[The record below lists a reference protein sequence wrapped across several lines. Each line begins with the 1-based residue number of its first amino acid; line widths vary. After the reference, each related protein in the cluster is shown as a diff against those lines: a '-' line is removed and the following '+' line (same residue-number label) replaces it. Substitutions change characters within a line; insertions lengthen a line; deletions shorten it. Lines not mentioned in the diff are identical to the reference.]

1 MTFRVDPEG
10 TEMVTAENIEQKTRK
25 VAAVAPARKRPK
37 GSGWSNGTV
46 VTMRIVVIVAFLA
59 VWQLISGRL
68 IPDYAIS
75 RPTEVAASLWKL
87 LISSSGWTD
96 IWATTVEVVVGFGL
110 GIALGAVLGL
120 VLGSFTTAGRV
131 LEPLMAAINGIPKI
145 ALAPLF
151 MLFFGI
157 GAWSKIT
164 IAAMGVAFVM
174 FYNLYLG
181 LRQIDHE
188 LVQGIQMMGG
198 RRHHVLFYVTIPT
211 LASPFFAALKA
222 GGPLAILGVIGG
234 EFIASSKGVG
244 HELFT
249 SAMALDAAGEF
260 AGLIILVVM
269 TLVLN
274 GLLSELD
281 SYALKRLGLGVRR
294 SAQRTRA

>member
-1 MTFRVDPEG
+1 
-10 TEMVTAENIEQKTRK
+10 MVTAENIEQQTGK
-25 VAAVAPARKRPK
+25 VATAAPARKK
-37 GSGWSNGTV
+37 VKSTGLSNAAIIAL
-46 VTMRIVVIVAFLA
+46 RILVIVAFLA
-59 VWQLISGRL
+59 VWQLVSGPL

-75 RPTEVAASLWKL
+75 KPTEVATSLWKVL
-87 LISSSGWTD
+87 GSAAGWID
-96 IWATTVEVVVGFGL
+96 IWATTFEVVVGFGL

-120 VLGSFTTAGRV
+120 LLGTFTTAGRV

-174 FYNLYLG
+174 FYNIYLG
-181 LRQIDHE
+181 LRQIDRE

-198 RRHHVLFYVTIPT
+198 RGRHTLFYVTIPT

-244 HELFT
+244 HELFN

-269 TLVLN
+269 TLILN
-274 GLLSELD
+274 GFLGQLD
-281 SYALKRLGLGVRR
+281 AYALRRLGLGVRR
-294 SAQRTRA
+294 PAQRS

>member
-1 MTFRVDPEG
+1 
-10 TEMVTAENIEQKTRK
+10 MVTAENIEKTTRK
-25 VAAVAPARKRPK
+25 VEAAAPARKRPK
-37 GSGWSNGTV
+37 GAGWSNGMV
-46 VTMRIVVIVAFLA
+46 VTMRFVVIVAVLA
-59 VWQLISGRL
+59 VWQLVSGTL

-75 RPTEVAASLWKL
+75 RPTEVAVSLWNT
-87 LISSSGWTD
+87 LISSKGWID

-110 GIALGAVLGL
+110 GILFGAVLGL
-120 VLGSFTTAGRV
+120 LLGSFTTAGRV

-181 LRQIDHE
+181 LRQTDRE

-198 RRHHVLFYVTIPT
+198 RTHHVLFYVTIPT

-244 HELFT
+244 HELFN

-269 TLVLN
+269 TLILN
-274 GLLSELD
+274 GLLSQLD
-281 SYALKRLGLGVRR
+281 AYALKRLGLGARGP
-294 SAQRTRA
+294 AQRT